1 MGHLKYLKYNGFLSF
16 VLRKLNETNSS
27 FLCLVVRDVDY
38 TLRRSC
44 VTNYKFITSV
54 KTAWVKNNYKNQC
67 KKNRVNDM
75 AYTKEGTDGQI
86 LRSSKWIVIVIMI
99 FEKIGLWL

>member
-1 MGHLKYLKYNGFLSF
+1 MGHLEYLKYNGFLSF
-16 VLRKLNETNSS
+16 VLRKLNERHTS

-54 KTAWVKNNYKNQC
+54 ITA
-67 KKNRVNDM
+67 
-75 AYTKEGTDGQI
+75 
-86 LRSSKWIVIVIMI
+86 
-99 FEKIGLWL
+99 